1 MQRPDHS
8 RRPRQ
13 ATKESDLASACQSA
27 NPTPHDD
34 KRSFRRYDAS
44 PAQRVRF
51 RRFGGKRTL
60 QAAQA
65 VRFRRFGGKR
75 TLQAAQAVRFRRFGG
90 KRTIQARASV
100 RSADCGRAHFTLRGY
115 MAENGSRGL
124 REEHG
129 DD

>member
-1 MQRPDHS
+1 MQLPDHS
-8 RRPRQ
+8 GCPRQ

-27 NPTPHDD
+27 NPTPHYD
-34 KRSFRRYDAS
+34 KRFD
-44 PAQRVRF
+44 PF
-51 RRFGGKRTL
+51 PPLFGGKRTL
-60 QAAQA
+60 QAP
-65 VRFRRFGGKR
+65 
-75 TLQAAQAVRFRRFGG
+75 
-90 KRTIQARASV
+90 ASV

>member
-75 TLQAAQAVRFRRFGG
+75 T
-90 KRTIQARASV
+90 IQARASV